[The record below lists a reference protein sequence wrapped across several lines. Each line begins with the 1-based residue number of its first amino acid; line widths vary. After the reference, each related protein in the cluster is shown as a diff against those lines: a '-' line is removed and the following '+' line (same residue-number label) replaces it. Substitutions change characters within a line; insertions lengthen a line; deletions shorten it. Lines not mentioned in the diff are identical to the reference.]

1 MHESSRMD
9 DEFVYKWESQAKNGT
24 LSYFLLLVLGK
35 TSQLNEPNVVDVL
48 GHLFITTKIG
58 GALFFYILITLSLR
72 LKRKG
77 SATIK

>member
-1 MHESSRMD
+1 MIG
-9 DEFVYKWESQAKNGT
+9 AKIISPSKVG
-24 LSYFLLLVLGK
+24 LHFKKGQFLVLGK
-35 TSQLNEPNVVDVL
+35 TSQMNEPNVVDVL

-58 GALFFYILITLSLR
+58 GTLFFYILITLALR